1 MVFEQRPDIETL
13 ALTIAHSPIVV
24 ARVLSRAASR
34 PTGRDTM
41 RAQLP
46 SGFDD
51 ADLAILRWIAEEARR
66 SGRGLFR
73 N

>member
-1 MVFEQRPDIETL
+1 MTFEQRPDIETL
-13 ALTIAHSPIVV
+13 ALTIAQSPIVV
-24 ARVLSRAASR
+24 ARVLSRTPLRQAI
-34 PTGRDTM
+34 

-46 SGFDD
+46 AGFDD

-66 SGRGLFR
+66 TGRGLFR

>member
-1 MVFEQRPDIETL
+1 MAFEQRPDIETL
-13 ALTIAHSPIVV
+13 ALAIACSPIVV
-24 ARVLSRAASR
+24 ARALSRAPSHPAI
-34 PTGRDTM
+34 RDTM

-46 SGFDD
+46 AGFDD

-66 SGRGLFR
+66 TGRGLFR